1 MYVERTTRGAE
12 SRIPNKGK
20 EERERLEYP
29 VVIARQLAQGNEII
43 PFHSPHL
50 HSPHH
55 LLLFQLLSLVL
66 LDASHS
72 RTLLSKADT
81 SFFTSPW
88 VCLLLCSAPLVASL
102 GLALLHALALYAE
115 QVLHAL
121 WLQAYMVVVS
131 SPALI
136 RLGFLVAWMLPFAL
150 AFPLLPVLLA
160 FFDGERDI
168 SFCYLP
174 VVWTAEFSSSLV
186 VFVGIVVVA
195 MTFLCVRFRFR
206 SRISRRPAAG
216 DSSSAS
222 APLVGGKSASSAYR
236 NSANARWTQPSAVSS
251 KKPAKR
257 PPAKTAIVMLSSSTA
272 TSSSSADG
280 AVTFAQ
286 IEEANRKAS
295 FINFLVVLL
304 LHLPAIAHNS
314 LSLTEGDIRADL
326 AAFLA
331 SDEDEVI
338 LKRAE
343 ADQRL
348 AWTCLLVLLSGA
360 FTPVLHLL
368 TDDVI
373 SGLGLELF
381 RSLGRKRPSGSG
393 CFWRNK
399 RRRVP
404 REHFKRGP
412 NNGGGGGGIG
422 RESGANC
429 CHFKSPSGFE
439 NEGFVENM

>member
-1 MYVERTTRGAE
+1 MKGGHG
-12 SRIPNKGK
+12 IPNKGK
-20 EERERLEYP
+20 KRELN
-29 VVIARQLAQGNEII
+29 IQLSSADSFVAGKRDNS
-43 PFHSPHL
+43 FSFSPWFAYV
-50 HSPHH
+50 HH
-55 LLLFQLLSLVL
+55 FAMFQLLSLVL

-160 FFDGERDI
+160 FRDGERTI

-186 VFVGIVVVA
+186 LFVAVVVLA
-195 MTFLCVRFRFR
+195 MTFLCLRFRR
-206 SRISRRPAAG
+206 SRISSRSGAA
-216 DSSSAS
+216 DSSSA
-222 APLVGGKSASSAYR
+222 PLIGGKSAFSAYR
-236 NSANARWTQPSAVSS
+236 NSANARWAPTTTAAVD

-295 FINFLVVLL
+295 FINFLAVLL
-304 LHLPAIAHNS
+304 LHLPAVAHNS
-314 LSLTEGDIRADL
+314 LSLTQGDIRADL

-338 LKRAE
+338 LRRAE

-381 RSLGRKRPSGSG
+381 RSLGRKRPTSASSGSG
-393 CFWRNK
+393 CFWRN
-399 RRRVP
+399 RRRRAP

-412 NNGGGGGGIG
+412 NNGVG

-429 CHFKSPSGFE
+429 CHFKPPNGFE